1 MPDRTLRIFKP
12 ANPAAAL
19 GLAVSHLMIKPAFA
33 NLKFGDWSRIL
44 VGQINRGHY
53 CFAVDADNQVQGF
66 MGWALATKEQGRGL
80 GRGPPRLSASRTA
93 RTATAWS
100 SMRGRR
106 IRHGSRASCS
116 RRRAAS
122 AATRPRSISSA
133 TTRTAPRG
141 RRASRSTPSSVAYR
155 AAGADAHAYSRAQ
168 ISSPHSDRRRGARIR
183 VRARRAIDPRRLRCM
198 KYHAIV

>member
-1 MPDRTLRIFKP
+1 MSADAKQALRIFKP
-12 ANPAAAL
+12 ASPTAAL

-66 MGWALATKEQGRGL
+66 MGWALRRQGQGRSL
-80 GRGPPRLSASRTA
+80 GRGPPRADRSRTA
-93 RTATAWS
+93 GTATAWS

-106 IRHGSRASCS
+106 IRPGSRASCS
-116 RRRAAS
+116 PRRGAS
-122 AATRPRSISSA
+122 ATTRPRSISSA

-141 RRASRSTPSSVAYR
+141 RRALAVNSFVQSHIERGAEAARAVAARSPAAHCDRRPSPSAATRICARSTGSLL
-155 AAGADAHAYSRAQ
+155 
-168 ISSPHSDRRRGARIR
+168 
-183 VRARRAIDPRRLRCM
+183 RRLR
-198 KYHAIV
+198 